1 MWQRLVRCVIVFAPL
16 RFPFLGL
23 QRSGHLHSDRS
34 LLGSLSR
41 QDLLPQGQPISS
53 PLSVGQN
60 ERKGLW
66 LPQQGLWLHR
76 TKDFLPDCRMLSWEG
91 ARDRGTDAA
100 EGRGCFQ
107 GNIQTRQVRPEW
119 ASGVNQLSSDLT
131 SRDLGGPC

>member
-1 MWQRLVRCVIVFAPL
+1 MDVAEAREMRDCLCPSEVPLPGVAEEWSPPLCQVFA
-16 RFPFLGL
+16 GL
-23 QRSGHLHSDRS
+23 SVQA
-34 LLGSLSR
+34 GSAATG
-41 QDLLPQGQPISS
+41 PAH
-53 PLSVGQN
+53 LSVGQN

-91 ARDRGTDAA
+91 ARDRGTEAA

-119 ASGVNQLSSDLT
+119 VSGVNQLSSDLT